1 MSAAILILAAG
12 TGWFFLRQEPLPQT
26 VLTLYGNVDIRQVD
40 ISFKVSGLLQNMY
53 FEEGNQ
59 VKKGDL
65 LASLDDRDYR
75 ENYQK
80 SLFEIKRYEAK
91 MKEAASVLE
100 THRPLCAKNITS
112 QRDCISYTNARDE
125 AAAAYE
131 SAVINS
137 KYEKNLLDDTKV
149 YAPADGIVSSRIQ
162 EPGAMLLAGQLIYT
176 ITKTEPVWIRAYIP
190 EIYLGNIA
198 YGTKAVV
205 ITDST
210 DPQTGRRKNM
220 PPASAISLR

>member
-1 MSAAILILAAG
+1 MKKILSAAILILAAG

-80 SLFEIKRYEAK
+80 SLSEIKRYEAK

-137 KYEKNLLDDTKV
+137 KYEKTFWTTLKYTLRPTVLSALEFRN
-149 YAPADGIVSSRIQ
+149 P
-162 EPGAMLLAGQLIYT
+162 EPCCWPDSLF
-176 ITKTEPVWIRAYIP
+176 IP
-190 EIYLGNIA
+190 SPKPNPSG
-198 YGTKAVV
+198 
-205 ITDST
+205 
-210 DPQTGRRKNM
+210 
-220 PPASAISLR
+220 